1 MKKIDPHTLFSAF
14 EQGDEA
20 VYREHGMEEQLQ
32 NPFVLMGM
40 VLKGLEQYELM
51 DILYTR
57 NYGEKYKEI
66 RSKVKLKYYLRL
78 FGYLERIDSTSF
90 EDIYQISLE
99 YPIEETYTKLNDFL
113 NYFESL
119 EYYENC
125 AVVKRYIDQL
135 TDAYQKIPQDF
146 SI

>member
-20 VYREHGMEEQLQ
+20 VYREHGMEEQLK

-66 RSKVKLKYYLRL
+66 RPKVKLKYYLRL
-78 FGYLERIDSTSF
+78 FEYLERIDSSSF

-113 NYFESL
+113 LYFESL
-119 EYYENC
+119 EHYENC
-125 AVVKRYIDQL
+125 AVIKRYIDGL
-135 TDAYQKIPQDF
+135 TEAYQKIPQDF